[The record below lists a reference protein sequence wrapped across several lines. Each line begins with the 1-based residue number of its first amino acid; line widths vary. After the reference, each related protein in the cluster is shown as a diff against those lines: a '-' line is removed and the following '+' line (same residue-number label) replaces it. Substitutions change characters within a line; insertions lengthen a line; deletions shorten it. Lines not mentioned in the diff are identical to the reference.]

1 MEFKVVLSDPK
12 TGKSYQREV
21 KDEKAKKLNNLIVGN
36 EFDGSIMGL
45 AGYKLLITGGSDKS
59 GFPLKKGVHGTA
71 SPKVLMAG
79 GVGYNPK
86 AVVRK
91 RKRVRGERIADDVAQ
106 VNTKISRYG
115 REDIEVLLGI
125 KKEEPE
131 KAEEEEK
138 AVEASKEKEA
148 ETEAVKEEKDT
159 KEEKEAKTEAEEEKE
174 EEAKKE
180 EKEEEAKKEEKEEA
194 KTEVEESKAEKTVE
208 KETKEEK

>member
-36 EFDGSIMGL
+36 EFDGSILGL
-45 AGYKLLITGGSDKS
+45 QGYKLIITGGSDKS
-59 GFPLKKGVHGTA
+59 GFPLKKGVHGIG
-71 SPKVLMAG
+71 SPKILMTG

-86 AVVRK
+86 EVVRR

-115 REDIEVLLGI
+115 REDIEILLGI

-131 KAEEEEK
+131 KAGEEEK
-138 AVEASKEKEA
+138 AVEASKETEA
-148 ETEAVKEEKDT
+148 KTEAVKEET
-159 KEEKEAKTEAEEEKE
+159 KEEKETKTEAEEKKE

-180 EKEEEAKKEEKEEA
+180 EKEEV
-194 KTEVEESKAEKTVE
+194 KTKAEESKAEKTAE
-208 KETKEEK
+208 TETKEEK

>member
-36 EFDGSIMGL
+36 EFDGSILGL
-45 AGYKLLITGGSDKS
+45 QGYKLIITGGSDKS
-59 GFPLKKGVHGTA
+59 GFPLKKGVHGIG
-71 SPKVLMAG
+71 SPKILMTG

-86 AVVRK
+86 EVVRR

-115 REDIEVLLGI
+115 REDIEILLGI

-131 KAEEEEK
+131 KAGEEKK
-138 AVEASKEKEA
+138 AVEASKE
-148 ETEAVKEEKDT
+148 T
-159 KEEKEAKTEAEEEKE
+159 EAKTEAVE

-180 EKEEEAKKEEKEEA
+180 EKET
-194 KTEVEESKAEKTVE
+194 KTKAEESKAEKTAE
-208 KETKEEK
+208 TETKEEK